1 MDSIFSRKPSS
12 SSQQLNT
19 SLEANKNTETT
30 QPGTVLNTSTE
41 SQLKQN
47 IKEKEK
53 EKKDSSAMSFVKRL
67 TKRSKSPS
75 TSATPSYSM
84 DNPVFEDTSIPTTSS
99 NRANINLSHPVHVRY
114 VSVIA

>member
-19 SLEANKNTETT
+19 SLEANKNTET
-30 QPGTVLNTSTE
+30 QAGTVLNTSTE

-47 IKEKEK
+47 IKEK